1 VRQTLPKSRA
11 KLLLGLLIS
20 FPLVIGDSLAQTS
33 PATIEQVSLQLRWY
47 HQFQFAGYY
56 VANTLGF
63 YREAGLSVTIRP
75 GAPGLSPI
83 DEVVE
88 GRADFG
94 IASSGL
100 LKAREQNKPVKAL
113 ASIFQKSPMR
123 LIIMSDSDIQ
133 SIHHLRDRKVM
144 LSPGYSSLALIAM
157 LYQVGL
163 LDQIDRIDSSH
174 NVKDLINGNTDA
186 FNGYVSN
193 EPYLLESQGVPHRM
207 FDPANY
213 GIQFYSDILFA
224 NESLTQRDPEM
235 VRAFIEASIRGWQY
249 ALDNPEQAITI
260 TRQYAPNKALGHL
273 RYEANLVTEQIMPDL
288 VELGHMSPLRWE
300 KIQQQLVGIG
310 LMKSKVDIDKFLFPR
325 NAATISWSY
334 YRNYFMG
341 VAGIILLLIGFAI
354 FNAMRS
360 HRLQQQVEKSQQAQL
375 QAYQLATHDVL
386 TGLPNRLLL
395 NDRLKGTIERSQ
407 RDKAVFM
414 ISFIDLDNF
423 KLAND
428 EFSHQEGDKLLVEIT
443 REIEQVKRDAD
454 TLARF
459 GGDEFIMISENIKA
473 SEAQLVAK
481 RILQAI
487 RQAGAKLETSVPI
500 SASIGIVVVELADE
514 ISIDKLL
521 KLADLVMYE
530 VKSSGKDNILVKR
543 YRGGTALD
551 DYQTT

>member
-1 VRQTLPKSRA
+1 MRQHKPKALVRQLSR
-11 KLLLGLLIS
+11 LLFLTPLIYANS
-20 FPLVIGDSLAQTS
+20 FAQPS
-33 PATIEQVSLQLRWY
+33 PATIDQVSLQLRWY

-94 IASSGL
+94 ISSSGL

-113 ASIFQKSPMR
+113 ATIFQKSPMR

-133 SIHHLRDRKVM
+133 SIHHLRNRKVM
-144 LSPGYSSLALIAM
+144 LSPGYGSLALIAM

-163 LDQIDRIDSSH
+163 LEQIDRIDSSH
-174 NVKDLINGNTDA
+174 NVQDLINGNTDA

-193 EPYLLESQGVPHRM
+193 EPYLLESQAVPHRM

-224 NESLTQRDPEM
+224 NEGLTQRNPEM

-249 ALDNPEQAITI
+249 ALDNPEQAISI

-288 VELGHMSPLRWE
+288 VELGHMSSLRWE

-310 LMKSKVDIDKFLFPR
+310 LMDNKVDIDKFLFHR
-325 NAATISWSY
+325 NAASISWNY
-334 YRNYFMG
+334 YRNYFMV
-341 VAGIILLLIGFAI
+341 VAGIILLLAGFAV

-360 HRLQQQVEKSQQAQL
+360 HRLQRQVEKSQQAQL

-428 EFSHQEGDKLLVEIT
+428 EFSHHEGDKLLVDIT
-443 REIEQVKRDAD
+443 REIHQVKRDAD
-454 TLARF
+454 TLARL
-459 GGDEFIMISENIKA
+459 GGDEFVMISENIKA
-473 SEAQLVAK
+473 SEARLVAK

-487 RQAGAKLETSVPI
+487 RLAGSQLETSIPV
-500 SASIGIVVVELADE
+500 SASIGIVVVEMADE
-514 ISIDKLL
+514 ISIEKLL
-521 KLADLVMYE
+521 NLADLVMYE

-543 YRGGTALD
+543 YRGGTALE
-551 DYQTT
+551 DYRPT

>member
-1 VRQTLPKSRA
+1 M
-11 KLLLGLLIS
+11 LLIS
-20 FPLVIGDSLAQTS
+20 CPLTIENSLAQTS
-33 PATIEQVSLQLRWY
+33 PAAVEQVSLQLRWY

-56 VANTLGF
+56 VAKTLGF

-75 GAPGLSPI
+75 GAPGLSPV

-94 IASSGL
+94 ISSSGL

-123 LIIMSDSDIQ
+123 LIILNDSDIQ
-133 SIHHLRDRKVM
+133 SIHHLRNKRVM

-174 NVKDLINGNTDA
+174 NVQDLIEGNTDS

-193 EPYLLESQGVPHRM
+193 EPYLLESRAIPHRM

-213 GIQFYSDILFA
+213 GIQFYSDILFT
-224 NESLTQRDPEM
+224 NESLTQNDPKM
-235 VRAFIEASIRGWQY
+235 VRAFIRASIRGWQY
-249 ALDNPEQAITI
+249 ALDNPEQAISI

-273 RYEANLVTEQIMPDL
+273 RFEANLVTEQIMPDL
-288 VELGHMSPLRWE
+288 VELGHMSQLRWE

-310 LMKSKVDIDKFLFPR
+310 LMKNKVDIDEFLFPR
-325 NAATISWSY
+325 DAASISWRSY
-334 YRNYFMG
+334 RHYFMI
-341 VAGIILLLIGFAI
+341 VAGIIITLTGFAV

-360 HRLQQQVEKSQQAQL
+360 HRLQRQVEQSQEAQI
-375 QAYQLATHDVL
+375 QAYQLATHDIL

-428 EFSHQEGDKLLVEIT
+428 EFGHHEGDKLLVEIT
-443 REIEQVKRDAD
+443 REINWVKRDAD
-454 TLARF
+454 TLARL
-459 GGDEFIMISENIKA
+459 GGDEFIMISENIKT

-487 RQAGAKLETSVPI
+487 RQAGASLETSTPV
-500 SASIGIVVVELADE
+500 SASLGIIVVEQADE
-514 ISIDKLL
+514 ISTEKLL

-543 YRGGTALD
+543 YCGGTTLD